1 MTAAAPLN
9 PTVGDVIKHHANLTS
24 FAASLES
31 ANLSSFLGEPTA
43 FGVFGYSVLAPSDAA
58 FSALPEA
65 MKGMFDVGSLRYEIL
80 SHHINLRTTTP
91 NAVCAGAAAPLPG
104 YNVTTMASQTL
115 SILCYTCPATGSTGD
130 ACPTVLAKHTLGN
143 ATFTITAT
151 PLVASNGVVIVI
163 DGILLPAWLPPAQA
177 PIRPALPA
185 DNEPLVF
192 RAINHARR
200 DCGQVSDVHFSTLLY
215 TCLHLS
221 TLTLRVAQVD
231 AASSVPP
238 AIYKDEGNLKR
249 YIDLTL
255 EHFQMS
261 SGLKLELGT
270 CAEAGYTTV
279 DAQRPPETIAWD
291 TGDLFSYYCASDLSN
306 EEDGEGCGC
315 VIGFAAAG
323 QADLCHL

>member
-1 MTAAAPLN
+1 MGCGQPQDPARRTRHRPRASPPRRCCTPLPALIIRARAAGHLLRLAPSVSASLDQPSMLAAAAFFAVAVEVTSAAPLITTAMTAAAPLN

-91 NAVCAGAAAPLPG
+91 NAVCAGAAAALPG

-151 PLVASNGVVIVI
+151 PSS
-163 DGILLPAWLPPAQA
+163 PA
-177 PIRPALPA
+177 
-185 DNEPLVF
+185 
-192 RAINHARR
+192 
-200 DCGQVSDVHFSTLLY
+200 T
-215 TCLHLS
+215 
-221 TLTLRVAQVD
+221 
-231 AASSVPP
+231 ASS
-238 AIYKDEGNLKR
+238 
-249 YIDLTL
+249 
-255 EHFQMS
+255 S
-261 SGLKLELGT
+261 SSTASSCRRGSHQRRHRSGRRHRRTTSRSSSARLIT
-270 CAEAGYTTV
+270 RAETAG
-279 DAQRPPETIAWD
+279 R
-291 TGDLFSYYCASDLSN
+291 
-306 EEDGEGCGC
+306 
-315 VIGFAAAG
+315 
-323 QADLCHL
+323 